1 MWFGQNLI
9 LPQLFPQPQQSQIDT
24 FKPGSNKGTPWE
36 LTWWHQSTRLTPQS
50 WFWSVLYT
58 LSVQLKEWLFS
69 IGNKE
74 NSWSLLGDNIPGF
87 SSAAHDNATE
97 VPNSFIST
105 TLFLHLS
112 KLTDGQGLEN
122 GLLLIQHRWSV
133 GIWLCHWMNIRLS
146 ENQWILQAF

>member
-36 LTWWHQSTRLTPQS
+36 LAWWHQSTRLTPQS

-112 KLTDGQGLEN
+112 KCTDRGWKMAT
-122 GLLLIQHRWSV
+122 LIQHGWSA
-133 GIWLCHWMNIRLS
+133 GLGPCHWRNTRRYDT
-146 ENQWILQAF
+146 QWILQAF